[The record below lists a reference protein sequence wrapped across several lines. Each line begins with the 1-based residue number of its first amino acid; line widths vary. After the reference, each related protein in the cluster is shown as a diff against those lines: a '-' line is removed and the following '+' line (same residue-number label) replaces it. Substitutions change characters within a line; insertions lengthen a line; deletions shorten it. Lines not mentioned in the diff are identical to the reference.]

1 MSGAPRGCE
10 GGVNAARTPGH
21 AVRVCLASALYRPAV
36 GGEERHT
43 ELLAGALTRA
53 GHSVCVATQRIA
65 GARRRETTDGV
76 RIERAIRPISFGP
89 CFGPSYVA
97 TLGWFLLRHRGAF
110 DILQATYL
118 YWDAVVAAL
127 LKPVLRSRL
136 VVRIVMGGPGG
147 DTERFR
153 GMRFWPLT
161 SRFDGTTLR
170 RLVALVIRRGDAFI
184 VLNAETRA
192 ELLELGASPEKCHVV
207 PNGIEVERFAGN
219 TAPVIR
225 EGPRRL
231 VCVARLA
238 QQKGHDILLRAL
250 PAVRAAAGPIA
261 LTLLGDGP
269 ERAALQSLA
278 AALGVAETVR
288 FGGVV
293 PDVAPYLAGAAAFV
307 LPSRYEGM
315 PLALLEAMAAGVPVV
330 ASAVPGNRQVVRDG
344 VDGLLV
350 PPEDPQAL
358 AAGIVRVL
366 TDRDMAARLA
376 ATARISVAN
385 RYSVGTM
392 ANRTLGV
399 YRSVLTAGASSAHS

>member
-1 MSGAPRGCE
+1 MSVAPGGCE
-10 GGVNAARTPGH
+10 GGVNAERTSGH

-127 LKPVLRSRL
+127 LKPVLGSRL

-147 DTERFR
+147 DAERFR

-161 SRFDGTTLR
+161 SRFDGATLR

-184 VLNAETRA
+184 ALNAETRA
-192 ELLELGASPEKCHVV
+192 ELLELGASPRSATWS
-207 PNGIEVERFAGN
+207 PMGSRWNGL
-219 TAPVIR
+219 R
-225 EGPRRL
+225 ELRHPSS
-231 VCVARLA
+231 A
-238 QQKGHDILLRAL
+238 RAL
-250 PAVRAAAGPIA
+250 GAWCVWRGWPSKKATTSCSGPCRRSGQP
-261 LTLLGDGP
+261 LGRSP
-269 ERAALQSLA
+269 SHSSA
-278 AALGVAETVR
+278 TVR
-288 FGGVV
+288 SG
-293 PDVAPYLAGAAAFV
+293 
-307 LPSRYEGM
+307 LPSNRWRRHSEWPRPFGLEGSCRM
-315 PLALLEAMAAGVPVV
+315 WRRI
-330 ASAVPGNRQVVRDG
+330 S
-344 VDGLLV
+344 
-350 PPEDPQAL
+350 QAL
-358 AAGIVRVL
+358 RRSFCPPGMKACRWPCSRRWPPGFRWWPVPFRGIVRL
-366 TDRDMAARLA
+366 CETGWMASWSRP
-376 ATARISVAN
+376 
-385 RYSVGTM
+385 
-392 ANRTLGV
+392 RTPRPWPQG
-399 YRSVLTAGASSAHS
+399 S